1 MTDHTTDHT
10 TETSPERDD
19 KMMLAETMLATVFI
33 QMQTREAIEACADM
47 GAEDLKAAAEALWL
61 IGVNDACTCL
71 AEAAAHGMS
80 AGVGKFKD
88 IRADIAERIDMFL
101 QLEEQ

>member
-1 MTDHTTDHT
+1 MTDHN
-10 TETSPERDD
+10 TETERDD
-19 KMMLAETMLATVFI
+19 KRVLAETMLAMVFI
-33 QMQTREAIEACADM
+33 QMQTREALGARVEM
-47 GAEDLKAAAEALWL
+47 GDEDLKGAAEALWL

-80 AGVGKFKD
+80 AGVERFKD
-88 IRADIAERIDMFL
+88 TRADLAEHIDMFL

>member
-1 MTDHTTDHT
+1 MTDHT
-10 TETSPERDD
+10 TETERDD
-19 KMMLAETMLATVFI
+19 KRVLAETMLATVFI
-33 QMQTREAIEACADM
+33 QMQTREALEACADM
-47 GAEDLKAAAEALWL
+47 GSEDLKGAAEALWL

-88 IRADIAERIDMFL
+88 IRADLAEHIDMFL
-101 QLEEQ
+101 QSEE